1 MSEFLG
7 ALHRIGVFTREETH
21 LMVYDDALVMAV
33 SDDSALVLAAAIG
46 LGLGGVMAE
55 RIRKRGE
62 AQSPEDIAA
71 GAAKNRL
78 IPISTVESAKLSR
91 SSRLFRQ
98 LRLILDDGTE
108 ETLKWQRGDNKDDW
122 TVELLQKALG
132 EKLSVELGPPTPQ

>member
-33 SDDSALVLAAAIG
+33 SDDSALVLAAAVG

-55 RIRKRGE
+55 RIRKRGR
-62 AQSPEDIAA
+62 AQSPEDLAA

-78 IPISTVESAKLSR
+78 IPIANIESAELSR
-91 SSRLFRQ
+91 ASRLFRQ
-98 LRLILDDGTE
+98 LQLKIDDGSE
-108 ETLKWQRGDNKDDW
+108 LTLKWQRGDNKDE
-122 TVELLQKALG
+122 TALELLGKALG
-132 EKLSVELGPPTPQ
+132 DKLAVELEA